1 MFINTVIIFL
11 RDLLPIFILFTYV
24 QNTFAPQYSLKQ
36 LGVLSVGALLGM
48 FAFVASSANISEW
61 FDGIGL
67 ELSQSALLL
76 LSILALLV
84 AAHFKKWLML
94 SLTIALC
101 SFAILKLASFYVYF
115 LTAWQGHGSLQI
127 LLVAGCVGFGISL
140 SFAVLWSFFLN
151 ELSSRFGQFI
161 NSLAFA
167 SFVAGHSAQISDNL
181 AQVDVLGAGETLFDI
196 SHIVA
201 DKSEYG
207 HLLSALFGFEAAP
220 TSGFALFYL
229 IVIALCFSAFSKHKA
244 HVTEEP
250 AR

>member
-24 QNTFAPQYSLKQ
+24 QNTFRVQFSTKQ
-36 LGVLSVGALLGM
+36 LATLSATSLFGMLL
-48 FAFVASSANISEW
+48 FVASSANISEW
-61 FDGIGL
+61 FDGMGL

-76 LSILALLV
+76 LSAFSFV
-84 AAHFKKWLML
+84 AAAQVKQWQFLIL
-94 SLTIALC
+94 QVALC

-115 LTAWQGHGSLQI
+115 LTASQGHGSLQI
-127 LLVAGCVGFGISL
+127 LLIAACVGIGISL

-161 NSLAFA
+161 NLLAFA

-229 IVIALCFSAFSKHKA
+229 IIFALCFSAFKNHKA
-244 HVTEEP
+244 HFTKEP
-250 AR
+250 AP